1 MIQTAM
7 ENTESYKEI
16 LEIIN
21 PYLPEDID
29 PKSVDQE
36 SHLINELNI
45 NSAHLVDIV
54 LDLED
59 RYDIQLED
67 EDMQKMQT
75 VGDALAII
83 AVKTGAK
90 KS

>member
-1 MIQTAM
+1 MK
-7 ENTESYKEI
+7 NTDSYKEL
-16 LEIIN
+16 LEIIG

-29 PKSVDQE
+29 RATIDKS
-36 SHLINELNI
+36 SHLLNELNI

-59 RYDIQLED
+59 QYDILLED

-75 VGDALAII
+75 VGDALEII
-83 AVKTGAK
+83 SLKTRGK
-90 KS
+90 DR

>member
-1 MIQTAM
+1 MK
-7 ENTESYKEI
+7 NTDSFKEL
-16 LEIIN
+16 LEIIR

-29 PKSVDQE
+29 PGTMDRN
-36 SHLINELNI
+36 SHLIDELNI

-75 VGDALAII
+75 VGDALEII
-83 AVKTGAK
+83 SKKTSDNNG
-90 KS
+90 

>member
-1 MIQTAM
+1 MK
-7 ENTESYKEI
+7 NTDAYKEL
-16 LEIIN
+16 LEIIG
-21 PYLPEDID
+21 PYLPEDVDRGTID
-29 PKSVDQE
+29 E
-36 SHLINELNI
+36 NSHLLHELNI

-59 RYDIQLED
+59 QYDILLED

-83 AVKTGAK
+83 SVKTKGK
-90 KS
+90 NG

>member
-1 MIQTAM
+1 MN
-7 ENTESYKEI
+7 NTKTYREL
-16 LEIIN
+16 LEIIS
-21 PYLPEDID
+21 PYLPEDVD
-29 PKSVDQE
+29 PQSVNQD
-36 SHLINELNI
+36 SHLIHELNI

-67 EDMQKMQT
+67 EDMQQMQT

-83 AVKTGAK
+83 AMKTNATGL
-90 KS
+90 

>member
-1 MIQTAM
+1 MK
-7 ENTESYKEI
+7 NTDSYKEL
-16 LEIIN
+16 LEIIG

-29 PKSVDQE
+29 PGTVDKN

-59 RYDIQLED
+59 RYDILLED

-75 VGDALAII
+75 VGDALEII
-83 AVKTGAK
+83 GLKTSGK
-90 KS
+90 NG

>member
-1 MIQTAM
+1 MK
-7 ENTESYKEI
+7 NTDSYKEL
-16 LEIIN
+16 LEIIG

-29 PKSVDQE
+29 RATIDKS
-36 SHLINELNI
+36 SHLLNELNI

-59 RYDIQLED
+59 QYDILLED

-75 VGDALAII
+75 VGDALEII
-83 AVKTGAK
+83 SLKTRGK
-90 KS
+90 DG

>member
-1 MIQTAM
+1 MK
-7 ENTESYKEI
+7 NTESYKEV
-16 LEIIN
+16 LEIIS

-29 PKSVDQE
+29 PKSVTLN
-36 SHLINELNI
+36 SHLIDELNI

-67 EDMQKMQT
+67 DDMQQMQT
-75 VGDALAII
+75 VGDALTII
-83 AVKTGAK
+83 AAK
-90 KS
+90 KEK

>member
-1 MIQTAM
+1 MK
-7 ENTESYKEI
+7 NTDSYKEL
-16 LEIIN
+16 LEIIS

-29 PKSVDQE
+29 PGTVDKN

-59 RYDIQLED
+59 RYDILLED

-75 VGDALAII
+75 VGDALEII
-83 AVKTGAK
+83 GLKTSGK
-90 KS
+90 NG

>member
-1 MIQTAM
+1 MK
-7 ENTESYKEI
+7 NTDSYKEL
-16 LEIIN
+16 LEIIS

-29 PKSVDQE
+29 PGAIDQN

-59 RYDIQLED
+59 RYDILLED

-75 VGDALAII
+75 VGDALEII
-83 AVKTGAK
+83 GLKTKGK
-90 KS
+90 NG

>member
-1 MIQTAM
+1 M
-7 ENTESYKEI
+7 EKTDSYKEL
-16 LEIIN
+16 LEIIG
-21 PYLPEDID
+21 PYLPEDVDRDTID
-29 PKSVDQE
+29 RD

-59 RYDIQLED
+59 QYDILLED

-75 VGDALAII
+75 VGDALEII
-83 AVKTGAK
+83 SRKTKGENG
-90 KS
+90 

>member
-1 MIQTAM
+1 MK
-7 ENTESYKEI
+7 NTDSYKEL
-16 LEIIN
+16 LEIIG
-21 PYLPEDID
+21 PYLPED
-29 PKSVDQE
+29 VDTGTIGQN

-59 RYDIQLED
+59 RYDILLED

-75 VGDALAII
+75 VGDALEII
-83 AVKTGAK
+83 SQKTSAK
-90 KS
+90 KG

>member
-1 MIQTAM
+1 MKKT
-7 ENTESYKEI
+7 NSYSEL
-16 LEIIN
+16 LEIIT

-29 PKSVDQE
+29 PGSIDQT
-36 SHLINELNI
+36 SHLIDELNI

-67 EDMQKMQT
+67 DDMQKMQT
-75 VGDALAII
+75 VGDALEII
-83 AVKTGAK
+83 SLKTGGN
-90 KS
+90 SQ

>member
-1 MIQTAM
+1 MK
-7 ENTESYKEI
+7 NTESYKE
-16 LEIIN
+16 LLAIIR

-29 PKSVDQE
+29 PQSITTG
-36 SHLINELNI
+36 SHLIDELNI

-67 EDMQKMQT
+67 EDMQQMQT
-75 VGDALAII
+75 VGDALTII
-83 AVKTGAK
+83 AVKTGT
-90 KS
+90 SNT

>member
-1 MIQTAM
+1 M
-7 ENTESYKEI
+7 EKTDSYKEL
-16 LEIIN
+16 LEIIG
-21 PYLPEDID
+21 PYLPEDVDRDTID
-29 PKSVDQE
+29 RD

-59 RYDIQLED
+59 QYDILLED

-75 VGDALAII
+75 VGDALEII
-83 AVKTGAK
+83 SRKTKGK
-90 KS
+90 NG